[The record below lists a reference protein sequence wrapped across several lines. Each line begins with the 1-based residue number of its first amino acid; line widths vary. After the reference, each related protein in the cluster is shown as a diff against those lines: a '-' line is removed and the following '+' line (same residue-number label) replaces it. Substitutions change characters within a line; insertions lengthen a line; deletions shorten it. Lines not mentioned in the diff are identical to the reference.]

1 MMRSSVAM
9 SFLVLSLA
17 ACSSSSNDDTGA
29 AGDTSVDAGAPSN
42 GAKTDAGAPVIDAGS
57 TTTDAGAPITDAGS
71 AATDAGSTTTDAG
84 APITDAGSAATDAGS
99 PTTDAGRTDAGS
111 SAGDAGASCH
121 AVSFGQAESIF
132 IVVPSSQFTA
142 LTGGTI
148 VEGTYDLV
156 GVETSSNASSSWTQ
170 RSTWKFAGNTIQSV
184 DQLKTSSLGPV
195 VTRTASYTVSGGRL
209 TRTYTCGSSD
219 ATPSTFDYDSKVVSG
234 FQTIRV
240 QSGTLRFTF
249 EKRP

>member
-42 GAKTDAGAPVIDAGS
+42 GAKTDAGAPVI
-57 TTTDAGAPITDAGS
+57 
-71 AATDAGSTTTDAG
+71 DAGSTTTDAG

-195 VTRTASYTVSGGRL
+195 VNRTASYTVSGGRL
-209 TRTYTCGSSD
+209 TRSYTCGSSD

-234 FQTIRV
+234 FQTIRI

>member
-42 GAKTDAGAPVIDAGS
+42 GAKTDAGAPVI
-57 TTTDAGAPITDAGS
+57 
-71 AATDAGSTTTDAG
+71 DAGSTTTDAG

>member
-17 ACSSSSNDDTGA
+17 ACSSNSNDDTGA

-42 GAKTDAGAPVIDAGS
+42 GAKTDAGAPV
-57 TTTDAGAPITDAGS
+57 
-71 AATDAGSTTTDAG
+71 TDAGSTTTDAG
-84 APITDAGSAATDAGS
+84 APVTDAGSTTTDAGS
-99 PTTDAGRTDAGS
+99 PTTDAGRSDAGSTPATDAGSTATDAGRTDAGS

-121 AVSFGQAESIF
+121 AVSFGQPESIF

-142 LTGGTI
+142 LAGGTI

-234 FQTIRV
+234 FQTIRI

>member
-1 MMRSSVAM
+1 M

-42 GAKTDAGAPVIDAGS
+42 GAKTDAGAPVI
-57 TTTDAGAPITDAGS
+57 
-71 AATDAGSTTTDAG
+71 DAGSTTTDAG